1 MLPDVSK
8 VPAVACVDVCVG
20 LEGREDRGWG
30 EWEEERRVVVKERDK
45 KK

>member
-8 VPAVACVDVCVG
+8 VPAVACVDVCLG
-20 LEGREDRGWG
+20 LEGREGRGG
-30 EWEEERRVVVKERDK
+30 GEERRVVVKERDK